1 MSPKWFVVLA
11 MMGAVLALLFT
22 STSTYAALI
31 SFATFKPGNE
41 LHFASRQILGVSGWL
56 MIVLG
61 VLAFALVDFEKSSQL
76 TVPASLAAA
85 SFFLATG
92 CLAYATWKMH
102 AAFMVL
108 ATSETLRTDVFLL
121 DVMETRTPLLV
132 GWFAVVAAATLVC
145 IASLNGRPIEN
156 EKRQWWSYWNLKS
169 RSLFQHA
176 VAVSTAVLVVAAIV
190 WSGSSMSSYEQAI
203 NSGNASP
210 SELARNLSGLIRA
223 DQLFTLV
230 LFGCGCLCLIA
241 IVVSQ
246 TQQDTGPRSR
256 VERSG
261 QPPVA

>member
-11 MMGAVLALLFT
+11 MMGAVLALMFT
-22 STSTYAALI
+22 STSTYSALI
-31 SFATFKPGNE
+31 SFTTFKPGNE
-41 LHFASRQILGVSGWL
+41 LHLTSRQIIGLSGWL

-76 TVPASLAAA
+76 TVPAGLAAV

-108 ATSETLRTDVFLL
+108 ATAQTLRTDVFML
-121 DVMETRTPLLV
+121 DVMKTRTPLLV
-132 GWFAVVAAATLVC
+132 GWFAVVAATTLIC
-145 IASLNGRPIEN
+145 IASLNGRPIES
-156 EKRQWWSYWNLKS
+156 EKRKWWSYWNLKS

-176 VAVSTAVLVVAAIV
+176 VAISTAVLVVAAII
-190 WSGSSMSSYEQAI
+190 WSGSSMSGYEQAI

-210 SELARNLSGLIRA
+210 AELARNLSGLVRA

-241 IVVSQ
+241 IVASQ
-246 TQQDTGPRSR
+246 TQQDAATKS
-256 VERSG
+256 SG
-261 QPPVA
+261 RLIED